1 MKGFAQVRGSV
12 TSLRLEPLQSVDAEA
27 FWRIYVAGRTD
38 LPTRSVP
45 AHIERYL
52 ALPKEEQ
59 RTHYAIRQGSA
70 MIGTVRL
77 LPDTITGFS
86 VDPAHAGEAMP
97 AIIRAVDLLRSGG
110 AGAITAS
117 FDEAY
122 EGDFEALG
130 FHRTFARMR
139 MEGPTQRLPASTLP
153 LKPPEE
159 AEIPQLA
166 RFFMDVYHDHME
178 QMYGMHVGSED
189 DWRGYMTGILR
200 GETGRFMPEASY
212 VSLDGGQLVGAVL
225 LSHWM
230 GSPLVSELG
239 VARDHRR
246 RGIATGLLSAAST
259 RLAALEEP
267 RWALYVTVGNDPA
280 IGLYHRM
287 GFAQAGGQTVT
298 ARLEEASA

>member
-1 MKGFAQVRGSV
+1 M
-12 TSLRLEPLQSVDAEA
+12 DAEE

-38 LPTRSVP
+38 LPSRSVP

-59 RTHYAIRQGSA
+59 RTHYAIRKGDS

-77 LPDTITGFS
+77 LPDAITGFS

-122 EGDFEALG
+122 EPDFEALG
-130 FHRTFARMR
+130 FHGVFARMR
-139 MEGPTQRLPASTLP
+139 MEGPTRRLPQPALP

-166 RFFMDVYHDHME
+166 RFFKDAYEGHME
-178 QMYGMHVGSED
+178 QMYGMHVGSEE

-212 VSLDGGQLVGAVL
+212 VSLEGDRLVGAIL

-239 VARDHRR
+239 VSRDHRR
-246 RGIATGLLSAAST
+246 RGIATALLAAAST
-259 RLAALEEP
+259 RLAGLEEP
-267 RWALYVTVGNDPA
+267 RWALYVTVGNESA
-280 IGLYHRM
+280 IALYRAF

-298 ARLEEASA
+298 ARLEGPSA

>member
-1 MKGFAQVRGSV
+1 VNA
-12 TSLRLEPLQSVDAEA
+12 LRLEPLSTVDAEA
-27 FWRIYVAGRTD
+27 YWRLYVAGRTD

-52 ALPKEEQ
+52 ALPAEEQ
-59 RTHYAIRQGSA
+59 RTHFAIREGDA

-77 LPDTITGFS
+77 LPDAITGFS
-86 VDPAHAGEAMP
+86 LDPAHAAEAMP
-97 AIIRAVDLLRSGG
+97 AIIRIVDLLRSGG

-122 EGDFEALG
+122 EPSFEALG
-130 FHRTFARMR
+130 FHRVFARMR
-139 MEGPTQRLPASTLP
+139 MDAPTRRLPPPGPS

-159 AEIPQLA
+159 AEIPRLA
-166 RFFMDVYHDHME
+166 RFFMDVYEDHME
-178 QMYGMHVGSED
+178 QLYGMHTGSEE

-212 VSLDGGQLVGAVL
+212 VSLEGDRLVGAIL

-239 VARDHRR
+239 VARDRR
-246 RGIATGLLSAAST
+246 RHGIATALLSAAST
-259 RLAALEEP
+259 RLAALDEP
-267 RWALYVTVGNDPA
+267 RWALYVTVGNEPA
-280 IGLYHRM
+280 IALYRRL

-298 ARLEEASA
+298 ARLVEPSA

>member
-1 MKGFAQVRGSV
+1 MRSKFATAL
-12 TSLRLEPLQSVDAEA
+12 TSLRLEPLQTVDAETY
-27 FWRIYVAGRTD
+27 WRVYVAGRTD

-45 AHIERYL
+45 LHIERYL

-59 RTHYAIRQGSA
+59 RTHYAIRQGEA
-70 MIGTVRL
+70 LIGTVRL
-77 LPDTITGFS
+77 LPDTITGIS
-86 VDPAHAGEAMP
+86 IDPAHAGEAMP

-122 EGDFEALG
+122 EGDFEAIG

-139 MEGPTQRLPASTLP
+139 MEGPTRRLPQPPIP

-159 AEIPQLA
+159 AEVPQLA
-166 RFFMDVYHDHME
+166 RFFMDVYQDHME
-178 QMYGMHVGSED
+178 QVYGMHVGTEE

-212 VSLDGGQLVGAVL
+212 VSLDGERLVGAIL

-239 VARDHRR
+239 VAPDHRR
-246 RGIATGLLSAAST
+246 RGIATALLSAAST
-259 RLAALEEP
+259 RLAALDEP
-267 RWALYVTVGNDPA
+267 QWALYVTVGNEPA
-280 IGLYHRM
+280 IGLYRVL
-287 GFAQAGGQTVT
+287 GFVQAGGQTVT
-298 ARLEEASA
+298 ARLEEPSG